1 MMTCYSEK
9 IMFHS
14 QLEKKIL
21 NGIYPLLTN
30 FTSVSREFSQTHTF
44 SSIFVTDLV
53 RSPVIGAI
61 ASCEKSRTENY
72 NLLLNSMVK
81 NVCKIFF
88 LVPSKNQKTRET
100 DK

>member
-61 ASCEKSRTENY
+61 ASCENQGQ
-72 NLLLNSMVK
+72 
-81 NVCKIFF
+81 KITIDCV
-88 LVPSKNQKTRET
+88 LV
-100 DK
+100 